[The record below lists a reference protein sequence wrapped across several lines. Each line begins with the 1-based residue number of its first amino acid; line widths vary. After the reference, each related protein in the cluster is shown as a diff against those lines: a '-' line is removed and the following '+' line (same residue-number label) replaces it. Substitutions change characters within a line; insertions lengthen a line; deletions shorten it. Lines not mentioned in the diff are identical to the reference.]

1 MTTQVPPSALLP
13 LNPEQL
19 ARLQAATTDLTP
31 TQLAWVSGYFWGVL
45 NQQPAALAATPAPA
59 AEMPGIT
66 IISASQTGNARR
78 VAEALRDDLLA
89 AKLNVKLVNAGDYK
103 FKQIAS
109 EKLLIVVTS
118 TQGEGEPP
126 EEAVALHKF
135 LFSKKAPKLENT
147 AFAVFS
153 LGDSSYEFFCQSG
166 KDFDSKL
173 AELGGERLLDRV
185 DADVEYQAAA
195 SEWRARVVDA
205 LKSRAPVAAP
215 SQSVATGAVNE
226 IHTSPYSKD
235 APLAASLSV
244 NQKIT
249 GRNSEKDVRHIEID
263 LGDSGLRYQPGDA
276 LGVWYQNDP
285 ALVKELVELLW
296 LKGDEPVTVEG
307 KTLPLNEALQWHFEL
322 TVNTANI
329 VENYATLTRSETLLP
344 LVGDKAKLQHY
355 AATTPIVDMVR
366 FSPAQLDAEALIN
379 LLRPLTPRLYSIAS
393 SQAEVENE
401 VHVTVG
407 VVRYDVEG
415 RARAGGASSFL
426 ADRVEEEGEVRVF
439 IEHNDNF
446 RLPTNPETP
455 VIMIGPGTGIA
466 PFRAFMQ
473 QRAADEA
480 PGKNWLF
487 FGNPHFTEDLND
499 GLTGGF
505 KGDNFL
511 LIRFHGMYQQDDR
524 DIRAERAE
532 QKLEPRHAMLLRC
545 RLPGGVITTKQW
557 QAIDKFAG
565 ENTIYGSI
573 RLTNRQTFQFH
584 GILKKNVKP
593 VHQMLHSVGLDALAT
608 ANDMNRNVLCTSN
621 PYESQLH
628 AEAYEWAK
636 KISEHLLPRTRAYAE
651 IWLDQ
656 EKVAT
661 TDEEPILGQT
671 YLPRKF
677 KTTVVIP
684 PQNDIDLHANDMNFV
699 AIAENGKLVG
709 FNLLVGGGLSI
720 EHGNKKTYARTAS
733 EFGYLPLEH
742 TLAVA
747 EAVVTTQRDWGNRTD
762 RKNAKTKYTLER
774 VGVETFKAEVERRAG
789 IKFEP
794 IRPYEFTGR
803 GDRIGWVKGI
813 DDNWH
818 LTLFIENGR
827 ILDYPG
833 RPLKT
838 GLLEIAKIHKGDF
851 RITANQNLI
860 IAGVPESEKAKIEK
874 IAKESGLMNAVT
886 PQRENSMACVSFPTC
901 PLAMAEAERFL
912 PSFIDNID
920 NLMAKHGVSDEH
932 IVMRVTGCPNGCGRA
947 MLAEVGLVGKAPGR
961 YNLHLGGNR
970 MGTRIPR
977 MYKENITEP
986 EILASL
992 DELIGRWAKEREAG
1006 EGFGDF
1012 TVRAGIIR
1020 PVLDPARD
1028 LWD

>member
-109 EKLLIVVTS
+109 ENLLIVVTS
-118 TQGEGEPP
+118 TQGEGEQP
-126 EEAVALHKF
+126 EEAVALHK
-135 LFSKKAPKLENT
+135 
-147 AFAVFS
+147 
-153 LGDSSYEFFCQSG
+153 
-166 KDFDSKL
+166 FDSKL

-235 APLAASLSV
+235 APLVASLSV

-446 RLPTNPETP
+446 RLPANPETP

-487 FGNPHFTEDLND
+487 FGNPHFTEDFLYQVEWQRYVKEGVLTRIDLAWSRDQKEKVYVQDKLREQGAELWRWIND
-499 GLTGGF
+499 GAHIYVC
-505 KGDNFL
+505 GDANRMAKDVEQAL
-511 LIRFHGMYQQDDR
+511 L
-524 DIRAERAE
+524 E
-532 QKLEPRHAMLLRC
+532 
-545 RLPGGVITTKQW
+545 V
-557 QAIDKFAG
+557 
-565 ENTIYGSI
+565 
-573 RLTNRQTFQFH
+573 
-584 GILKKNVKP
+584 
-593 VHQMLHSVGLDALAT
+593 
-608 ANDMNRNVLCTSN
+608 
-621 PYESQLH
+621 
-628 AEAYEWAK
+628 
-636 KISEHLLPRTRAYAE
+636 
-651 IWLDQ
+651 
-656 EKVAT
+656 
-661 TDEEPILGQT
+661 
-671 YLPRKF
+671 
-677 KTTVVIP
+677 
-684 PQNDIDLHANDMNFV
+684 
-699 AIAENGKLVG
+699 IAE
-709 FNLLVGGGLSI
+709 FGGMDTEAADEFLS
-720 EHGNKKTYARTAS
+720 ELR
-733 EFGYLPLEH
+733 
-742 TLAVA
+742 
-747 EAVVTTQRDWGNRTD
+747 
-762 RKNAKTKYTLER
+762 
-774 VGVETFKAEVERRAG
+774 VERR
-789 IKFEP
+789 
-794 IRPYEFTGR
+794 Y
-803 GDRIGWVKGI
+803 
-813 DDNWH
+813 
-818 LTLFIENGR
+818 
-827 ILDYPG
+827 
-833 RPLKT
+833 
-838 GLLEIAKIHKGDF
+838 
-851 RITANQNLI
+851 
-860 IAGVPESEKAKIEK
+860 
-874 IAKESGLMNAVT
+874 
-886 PQRENSMACVSFPTC
+886 QRDV
-901 PLAMAEAERFL
+901 
-912 PSFIDNID
+912 
-920 NLMAKHGVSDEH
+920 
-932 IVMRVTGCPNGCGRA
+932 
-947 MLAEVGLVGKAPGR
+947 
-961 YNLHLGGNR
+961 Y
-970 MGTRIPR
+970 
-977 MYKENITEP
+977 
-986 EILASL
+986 
-992 DELIGRWAKEREAG
+992 
-1006 EGFGDF
+1006 
-1012 TVRAGIIR
+1012 
-1020 PVLDPARD
+1020 
-1028 LWD
+1028 